1 MVNKKNNINMN
12 CITCNRYFKQNAFN
26 KTLEC
31 DDCLD
36 TAYLGLDSETQ
47 VDVELLRNPS
57 GKTNPVFY
65 DEYDP
70 EDDFRDSI

>member
-1 MVNKKNNINMN
+1 MN

-26 KTLEC
+26 KTAESE
-31 DDCLD
+31 DCLD
-36 TAYLGLDSETQ
+36 RAFLDLDSEVQ

-65 DEYDP
+65 DEHNDP
-70 EDDFRDSI
+70 EMDYRDSI

>member
-1 MVNKKNNINMN
+1 MN
-12 CITCNRYFKQNAFN
+12 CITCNSYFKQNAFN
-26 KTLEC
+26 KSAEC
-31 DDCLD
+31 ENCLD
-36 TAYLGLDSETQ
+36 AAYLALDSEVQ

-65 DEYDP
+65 DRDDP